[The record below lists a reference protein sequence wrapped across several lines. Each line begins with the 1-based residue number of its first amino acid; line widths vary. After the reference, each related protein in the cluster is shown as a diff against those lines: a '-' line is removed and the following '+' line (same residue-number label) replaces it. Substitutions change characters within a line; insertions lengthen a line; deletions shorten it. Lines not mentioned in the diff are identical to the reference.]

1 MARVIWNPLASAD
14 LTEIA
19 EYISGDSHEQA
30 RSVVRQILETVERAS
45 EMPELGS
52 IVPEYNRRDIRE
64 RSSCGFR
71 IVYRLLDEDTI
82 EAVMIRRQTR
92 QLPRTVE

>member
-19 EYISGDSHEQA
+19 EHISGDSHEQA
-30 RSVVRQILETVERAS
+30 QSVVRQILSTVEGAG

-52 IVPEYNRRDIRE
+52 IVPNTTGVTFANEVRAGSESYTAC
-64 RSSCGFR
+64 S
-71 IVYRLLDEDTI
+71 
-82 EAVMIRRQTR
+82 M
-92 QLPRTVE
+92 RTPLKR